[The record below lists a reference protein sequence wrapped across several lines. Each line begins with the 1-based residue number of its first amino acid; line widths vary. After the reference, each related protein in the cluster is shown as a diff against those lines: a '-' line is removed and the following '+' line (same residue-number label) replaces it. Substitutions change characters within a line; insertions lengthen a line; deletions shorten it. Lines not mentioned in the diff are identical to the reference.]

1 MQTSSNKSP
10 ADIGYVTNRAESKTK
25 KHIEYKL
32 LLMDDVDFSNFT
44 FSISRNTQPFRLK
57 LKAKKFT
64 NMKITIDNNEDT
76 DCTILELALK
86 VESFGESK

>member
-1 MQTSSNKSP
+1 MQPQVWSS
-10 ADIGYVTNRAESKTK
+10 ADIGYVTNRNESKTK

-32 LLMDDVDFSNFT
+32 LLMDDVDFSNFS